1 MAQSTCPGLASC
13 PAVGSP
19 SVAGMTTTLSPQQ
32 LATIYLDAWQ
42 SGDADRL
49 RSILAESVTFRGPL
63 GERDGRDACVEGLI
77 GMRALMTG
85 LSVDKM
91 LADEQD
97 VMTWYDLETEQGALP
112 TVNWSHV
119 EDGLITVIRATVDP
133 RALL

>member
-1 MAQSTCPGLASC
+1 MR
-13 PAVGSP
+13 V
-19 SVAGMTTTLSPQQ
+19 MTTTTLTPQQ
-32 LATIYLDAWQ
+32 LAPIYFDAWQ

-63 GERDGRDACVEGLI
+63 GERDGREACADGLL
-77 GMRALMTG
+77 GMRQLMSG
-85 LSVDKM
+85 LSLTKM

-97 VMTWYDLETEQGALP
+97 VMTWYDLQTEQGDLP

-119 EDGLITVIRATVDP
+119 EDGLITRIRATFDP